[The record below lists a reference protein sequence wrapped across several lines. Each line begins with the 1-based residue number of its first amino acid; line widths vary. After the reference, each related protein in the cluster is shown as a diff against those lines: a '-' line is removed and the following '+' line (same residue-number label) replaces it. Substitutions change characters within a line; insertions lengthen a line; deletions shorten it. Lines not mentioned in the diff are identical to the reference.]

1 MKNYASNRVRNVVL
15 LGHSGSG
22 KTTYSEAALYYSG
35 ATKRFGKV
43 EDGNTVSDYEAEEI
57 RRKVSIN
64 TSVIPVE
71 WQDTKINFLDTPGY
85 FDFAAEVKLAM
96 NVADTGLIMVSAKSG
111 VEVGTEKA
119 WEYCEEMHLP
129 RIIFINQMDD
139 ENADFEKT
147 LADLR
152 KNFGKAVAPLQIPF
166 DDENGNFIGFINLIK
181 RDARKKVNG
190 KLEKC
195 EMPEDKKDQVE
206 VLRSML
212 IEVAAE
218 SSEEL
223 MEKFFND
230 EELTEEEIYDGLQV
244 GIANHSIAPVMC
256 GSATL
261 GYGVKLLMNTIVRFT
276 LPAIEAKANFH
287 AFHDGKDVVYCS
299 SDDERFSAYVFKTIA
314 DPYIGRLNLFRVMT
328 GKLDTT
334 MSVYNEEKDTVEKVG
349 RLYVMRGKEQIEVDE
364 LHSGDIGALA
374 KLSNTSTQDTLSL
387 KDANII
393 IPKIALPGSVLCM
406 AIKPKGKGD
415 EDKLSAA
422 LTKIR
427 EEDPTIKMAVNPET
441 KQTLVYGVG
450 EQQLDVMVQK
460 LKAKYKIEV
469 DLTDPIIPYRETIKA
484 KASVRGRYKKQSGGH
499 GQFGD
504 VVMEFEPS
512 YDTTT
517 PVIFEEKIFGG
528 SVPKQYF
535 PAVEKGLQECVQ
547 SGVLAGYPVVGLK
560 ATLTDGSYHP
570 VDSSEMAFK
579 MATSVAFKEGIPQ
592 AKPVIL
598 EPIEHVEVL
607 IPDKYMGDIMG
618 DITKRRG
625 RILSMDAVGMKKCI
639 VAEVP
644 TAEMHKYA
652 TDLRSMTQSRG
663 EYRHHFERYEEAPME
678 VQKKII
684 EARAAEKEK

>member
-166 DDENGNFIGFINLIK
+166 NDENGNFIGFINLIK

-287 AFHDGKDVVYCS
+287 AFHDGKEVVYCS

-349 RLYVMRGKEQIEVDE
+349 RIFVVRGKEQIEVDE

-427 EEDPTIKMAVNPET
+427 EEDHTIKMEVNPET

>member
-276 LPAIEAKANFH
+276 IPAIEAKANFH

-427 EEDPTIKMAVNPET
+427 EEDPTIKMEVNPET